1 MLISSLLVDFRAN
14 PEFQKTSDRNDI
26 FKINLKQLR
35 FFPRKMVHLP
45 SWYSLFKDQKLRHQS
60 NLEICSKLMI
70 KTPERSHS
78 RCSGVF
84 VFFLL
89 TLNKFH
95 TLFWCFYCW
104 HWTSKWWI
112 VCFSLY
118 CVEHFMVQI
127 NETLNNALLNVNIR
141 VQHLVTLYYLELF
154 KTFSI
159 NYFQVES
166 SFSFESCLN
175 GDLLLSQ

>member
-1 MLISSLLVDFRAN
+1 
-14 PEFQKTSDRNDI
+14 
-26 FKINLKQLR
+26 
-35 FFPRKMVHLP
+35 
-45 SWYSLFKDQKLRHQS
+45 
-60 NLEICSKLMI
+60 
-70 KTPERSHS
+70 
-78 RCSGVF
+78 
-84 VFFLL
+84 
-89 TLNKFH
+89 
-95 TLFWCFYCW
+95 
-104 HWTSKWWI
+104 
-112 VCFSLY
+112 
-118 CVEHFMVQI
+118 MVQI